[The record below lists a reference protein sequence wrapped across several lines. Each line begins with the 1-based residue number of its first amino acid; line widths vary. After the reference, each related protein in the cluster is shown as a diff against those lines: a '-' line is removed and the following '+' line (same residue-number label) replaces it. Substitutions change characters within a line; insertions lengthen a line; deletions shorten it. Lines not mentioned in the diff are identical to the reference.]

1 MHRRSTHPFAD
12 RWNHNTHYF
21 PLLATLLPD
30 EGQVLDVG
38 CGDGT
43 FARFVAEPDR
53 PVIGVDPDAS
63 VLPTDGE
70 HTTYVAGS
78 AEDLPFPDATFAAV
92 TMTMALHHTD
102 PVRALAEA
110 ARVLTPGG
118 CLLVLGI
125 GRYGGWRDLPAEL
138 RDVVAHRFA
147 SRDKTPWEPDTVKAD
162 PALTWRETRSLLADL
177 LPGSTWQR
185 LPKWRHLSTWRKPVA

>member
-1 MHRRSTHPFAD
+1 MSRRSTHPFAD
-12 RWNHNTHYF
+12 RWNHNTHHF

-43 FARFVAEPDR
+43 FARFVAGPGR
-53 PVIGVDPDAS
+53 SVTGVDPDAS

-92 TMTMALHHTD
+92 TMIMALHHTA
-102 PVRALAEA
+102 PARALAEA
-110 ARVLTPGG
+110 GRVLTPGG

-138 RDVVAHRFA
+138 RDAVAHRVA
-147 SRDKTPWEPDTVKAD
+147 ARDKAPWEPDTVKAD
-162 PALTWRETRSLLADL
+162 PALTWRETRSLLDDL
-177 LPGSTWQR
+177 LPGSTWRR
-185 LPKWRHLSTWRKPVA
+185 LPMWRHLTTWHKPIA